1 MIACELAHNHA
12 GLKLDRYMIGFP
24 GSVFALAVASCV
36 VCTSA
41 LSEPLMTLDFS
52 WRGIPG
58 CSGAARSPAFYV
70 RDAPRDTYRLSFS
83 LSRSEVEYGGEQ
95 TPYPASGNVAP
106 GLIYTNGPCQ
116 PGDYRWNVV
125 ALDRF
130 GRTLA
135 TADKTRPFP

>member
-1 MIACELAHNHA
+1 MLGRCPKPRLLCA
-12 GLKLDRYMIGFP
+12 K
-24 GSVFALAVASCV
+24 
-36 VCTSA
+36 
-41 LSEPLMTLDFS
+41 
-52 WRGIPG
+52 
-58 CSGAARSPAFYV
+58 CSRN
-70 RDAPRDTYRLSFS
+70 TYRLSFS
-83 LSRSEVEYGGEQ
+83 LSRGEAEYGGEQ